1 MSNCKTIAICNQKGG
16 VGKTTT
22 TVNLGVGLAMQ
33 GKKVLL
39 IDADPQGDLTTCLGW
54 QDTDNLGITLATK
67 LTDVINETMN
77 DPTVGILHHDE
88 GVDLIPANLELSA
101 MEFNLVNAMSR
112 ETALRN
118 YLSEVKEKYD
128 YILID
133 CMPSLGMVT
142 INALSAADSVII
154 PVQAQYLPAK
164 GMTQL
169 VQTISRVKKRIN
181 PGLKIDGMLLTL
193 VDSRTNLAK
202 STVSRF
208 DIEAIADKYVQA
220 YMALPDVRNT
230 QIYRIDPELLL
241 EKVLGLNVEYQH
253 LSYDGSI
260 LGMTSFTEMGVQV
273 FEDDDNEAFFFL
285 DGKTVL
291 VEKDLNFDSKLK
303 GRKNFTLMH
312 EGSHQI
318 FKMLFPNDYG
328 VTQKSAGVH
337 YYKANSE
344 RNKPISDWEEWQANT
359 LGAAILLPE
368 NLIKQGMYL
377 FSLGEKIECLNK
389 IYYPSVYKRFDALA
403 DFLGCSK
410 KALAIRMKQL
420 GLLKKEYL
428 DNPFDL
434 VTVYPEVSEL

>member
-1 MSNCKTIAICNQKGG
+1 MKI
-16 VGKTTT
+16 
-22 TVNLGVGLAMQ
+22 
-33 GKKVLL
+33 
-39 IDADPQGDLTTCLGW
+39 
-54 QDTDNLGITLATK
+54 
-67 LTDVINETMN
+67 
-77 DPTVGILHHDE
+77 
-88 GVDLIPANLELSA
+88 
-101 MEFNLVNAMSR
+101 FN
-112 ETALRN
+112 
-118 YLSEVKEKYD
+118 Y
-128 YILID
+128 
-133 CMPSLGMVT
+133 G
-142 INALSAADSVII
+142 
-154 PVQAQYLPAK
+154 
-164 GMTQL
+164 
-169 VQTISRVKKRIN
+169 
-181 PGLKIDGMLLTL
+181 
-193 VDSRTNLAK
+193 
-202 STVSRF
+202 
-208 DIEAIADKYVQA
+208 
-220 YMALPDVRNT
+220 
-230 QIYRIDPELLL
+230 L
-241 EKVLGLNVEYQH
+241 EKKKFDSEWLRLKREYEAAGMEESAIQEMYEFDLKSFRRRRVDAVH
-253 LSYDGSI
+253 EQSYDI
-260 LGMTSFTEMGVQV
+260 SFPATTAISSA
-273 FEDDDNEAFFFL
+273 DTNTRAFFFL

-389 IYYPSVYKRFDALA
+389 IYFPGVYKRFDALA

>member
-1 MSNCKTIAICNQKGG
+1 M
-16 VGKTTT
+16 
-22 TVNLGVGLAMQ
+22 
-33 GKKVLL
+33 
-39 IDADPQGDLTTCLGW
+39 
-54 QDTDNLGITLATK
+54 
-67 LTDVINETMN
+67 
-77 DPTVGILHHDE
+77 
-88 GVDLIPANLELSA
+88 
-101 MEFNLVNAMSR
+101 
-112 ETALRN
+112 
-118 YLSEVKEKYD
+118 
-128 YILID
+128 
-133 CMPSLGMVT
+133 
-142 INALSAADSVII
+142 
-154 PVQAQYLPAK
+154 
-164 GMTQL
+164 
-169 VQTISRVKKRIN
+169 KR
-181 PGLKIDGMLLTL
+181 L
-193 VDSRTNLAK
+193 
-202 STVSRF
+202 SRF
-208 DIEAIADKYVQA
+208 DIEVIADKYVQA

-328 VTQKSAGVH
+328 VTQKSARVH

-368 NLIKQGMYL
+368 NLIKQGMYEDDISEQFHREL
-377 FSLGEKIECLNK
+377 ITPFVDPFEQAEEERIEEEKEQLRQLEIAKVRKVLEMLKPVQRERLIKAILLGMSSRKIAKEEGV
-389 IYYPSVYKRFDALA
+389 YYSVVDKSIAAARKNF
-403 DFLGCSK
+403 K
-410 KALAIRMKQL
+410 KFYENL
-420 GLLKKEYL
+420 
-428 DNPFDL
+428 
-434 VTVYPEVSEL
+434 

>member
-1 MSNCKTIAICNQKGG
+1 MKH
-16 VGKTTT
+16 
-22 TVNLGVGLAMQ
+22 L
-33 GKKVLL
+33 
-39 IDADPQGDLTTCLGW
+39 
-54 QDTDNLGITLATK
+54 
-67 LTDVINETMN
+67 
-77 DPTVGILHHDE
+77 
-88 GVDLIPANLELSA
+88 
-101 MEFNLVNAMSR
+101 
-112 ETALRN
+112 
-118 YLSEVKEKYD
+118 
-128 YILID
+128 
-133 CMPSLGMVT
+133 
-142 INALSAADSVII
+142 
-154 PVQAQYLPAK
+154 
-164 GMTQL
+164 
-169 VQTISRVKKRIN
+169 
-181 PGLKIDGMLLTL
+181 
-193 VDSRTNLAK
+193 
-202 STVSRF
+202 SRF

-344 RNKPISDWEEWQANT
+344 RN
-359 LGAAILLPE
+359 ILLPE

-377 FSLGEKIECLNK
+377 FGLGEKIECLNK
-389 IYYPSVYKRFDALA
+389 IYFPGIYKRFDALA

>member
-54 QDTDNLGITLATK
+54 KDTDNLGITLATK

-88 GVDLIPANLELSA
+88 GVDLVPANLELSA

-118 YLSEVKEKYD
+118 YLSEVKDKYD
-128 YILID
+128 Y
-133 CMPSLGMVT
+133 
-142 INALSAADSVII
+142 
-154 PVQAQYLPAK
+154 
-164 GMTQL
+164 
-169 VQTISRVKKRIN
+169 
-181 PGLKIDGMLLTL
+181 
-193 VDSRTNLAK
+193 
-202 STVSRF
+202 
-208 DIEAIADKYVQA
+208 
-220 YMALPDVRNT
+220 
-230 QIYRIDPELLL
+230 
-241 EKVLGLNVEYQH
+241 
-253 LSYDGSI
+253 
-260 LGMTSFTEMGVQV
+260 
-273 FEDDDNEAFFFL
+273 NEAFFFL

-318 FKMLFPNDYG
+318 FKMLFPHDYG

-337 YYKANSE
+337 YCKANSE

>member
-54 QDTDNLGITLATK
+54 KDTDNLGITLATK

-77 DPTVGILHHDE
+77 DPRRFC
-88 GVDLIPANLELSA
+88 NLKHL
-101 MEFNLVNAMSR
+101 
-112 ETALRN
+112 
-118 YLSEVKEKYD
+118 
-128 YILID
+128 
-133 CMPSLGMVT
+133 
-142 INALSAADSVII
+142 
-154 PVQAQYLPAK
+154 
-164 GMTQL
+164 
-169 VQTISRVKKRIN
+169 
-181 PGLKIDGMLLTL
+181 
-193 VDSRTNLAK
+193 
-202 STVSRF
+202 SRF

-389 IYYPSVYKRFDALA
+389 IYFPGVYKRFDALA

>member
-1 MSNCKTIAICNQKGG
+1 MKH
-16 VGKTTT
+16 
-22 TVNLGVGLAMQ
+22 L
-33 GKKVLL
+33 
-39 IDADPQGDLTTCLGW
+39 
-54 QDTDNLGITLATK
+54 
-67 LTDVINETMN
+67 
-77 DPTVGILHHDE
+77 
-88 GVDLIPANLELSA
+88 
-101 MEFNLVNAMSR
+101 
-112 ETALRN
+112 
-118 YLSEVKEKYD
+118 
-128 YILID
+128 
-133 CMPSLGMVT
+133 
-142 INALSAADSVII
+142 
-154 PVQAQYLPAK
+154 
-164 GMTQL
+164 
-169 VQTISRVKKRIN
+169 
-181 PGLKIDGMLLTL
+181 
-193 VDSRTNLAK
+193 
-202 STVSRF
+202 SRF

-389 IYYPSVYKRFDALA
+389 IYFPGVYKRFDALINSITNDSILPYCVLA
-403 DFLGCSK
+403 FPLENIFSFSILSK
-410 KALAIRMKQL
+410 LIFSRL
-420 GLLKKEYL
+420 IFSNSYI
-428 DNPFDL
+428 N
-434 VTVYPEVSEL
+434 SERSQVCANSSLNVFK